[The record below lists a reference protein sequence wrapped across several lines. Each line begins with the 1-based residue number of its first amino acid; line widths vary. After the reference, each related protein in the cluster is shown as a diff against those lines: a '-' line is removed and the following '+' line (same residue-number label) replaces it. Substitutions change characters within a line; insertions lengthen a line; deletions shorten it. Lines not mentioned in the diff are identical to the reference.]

1 MGSRRPPRHIRIF
14 LASPGDVVEERQV
27 VRSVAERLERS
38 PLIRDD
44 FTIQVVSW
52 DDPDAPV
59 PMLAMLTPQ
68 QAVSRALPRPSECDF
83 TVVIVAQRMGTP
95 LEEFKPDGSRYRSGT
110 EWEFED
116 ARRAGKPILL
126 YRRTTPTASLDND
139 PQEIARQRRSV
150 DEFFSQFISADGALT
165 GGVTSYGVV
174 DELVSRL
181 KTDVE
186 TLLLSLRRDVDEQGV
201 PLASGWTGR
210 IRANVQRWHYGR
222 LLLLLGL
229 GVLVTIVSWTAF
241 GAFSTVIEEYDAP
254 RFAVLVRYALLV
266 LGLVVAV
273 ILLVVTWLWFGRDNT
288 SQVA

>member
-14 LASPGDVVEERQV
+14 LASPGDVVDERRA
-27 VRSVAERLERS
+27 VRGVAERLERS

-83 TVVIVAQRMGTP
+83 TIVIVAQRMGTP
-95 LEEFKPDGSRYRSGT
+95 LDERKPDGSPYRSGT

-126 YRRTTPTASLDND
+126 YRRTTPAASPGTDAE
-139 PQEIARQRRSV
+139 EIARQRRSV
-150 DEFFSQFISADGALT
+150 DEFFSQFTNASGALT
-165 GGVTSYGVV
+165 GGVTSYAAV

-181 KTDVE
+181 RTDIE
-186 TLLLSLRRDVDEQGV
+186 TLLLSLRASAPGPGV
-201 PLASGWTGR
+201 PPEAGWTGR
-210 IRANVQRWHYGR
+210 IRANIQRWHFAR

-229 GVLVTIVSWTAF
+229 GSILTIVAWTAF
-241 GAFSTVIEEYDAP
+241 SAFSTVIEEYDPP
-254 RFAVLVRYALLV
+254 RFAFLVRYALLA
-266 LGLVVAV
+266 LGLLVPV
-273 ILLVVTWLWFGRDNT
+273 ILVAVTWLWLGRDKV
-288 SQVA
+288 SDV